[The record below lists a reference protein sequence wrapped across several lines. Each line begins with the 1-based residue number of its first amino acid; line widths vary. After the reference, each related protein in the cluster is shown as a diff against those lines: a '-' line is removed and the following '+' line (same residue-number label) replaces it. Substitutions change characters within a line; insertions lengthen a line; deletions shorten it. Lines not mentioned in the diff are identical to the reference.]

1 MNHDNF
7 DQRIRFLELLTIV
20 QGKTLLLYRGLLHE
34 ALHKFDST
42 YEPDSLLEW
51 FQAEIDRQ
59 VQEWIRSEADAD
71 PNEASRLHAMYEEL
85 KKSNGGKL

>member
-59 VQEWIRSEADAD
+59 VQEWIARRQT
-71 PNEASRLHAMYEEL
+71 PTRMRLHDFTQCT
-85 KKSNGGKL
+85 KN